1 MLQALRPKSSPVNAL
16 PLGQKHPGMSVNHL
30 RQTSSTTIREDERK
44 NGRQRVASGKPEV
57 VNKHAFQT
65 SHEDVGRNYREM
77 LKILN
82 RGGEDPLISVRA
94 LSTWQK
100 STLEKALTPSPLF
113 HSAQPPM
120 TEEK

>member
-30 RQTSSTTIREDERK
+30 RQTSTTTRDDERK

-82 RGGEDPLISVRA
+82 TGGEDPLISVRV
-94 LSTWQK
+94 LSTWEK
-100 STLEKALTPSPLF
+100 STLEKALPLSPLF